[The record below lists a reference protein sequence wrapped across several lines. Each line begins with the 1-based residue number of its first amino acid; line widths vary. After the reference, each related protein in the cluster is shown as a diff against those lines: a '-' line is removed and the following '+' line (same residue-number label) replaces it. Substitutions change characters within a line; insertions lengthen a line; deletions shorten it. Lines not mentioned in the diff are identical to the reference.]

1 MTDVNKVQEPTLII
15 ITFLK
20 KKKKHFHQKLRY
32 IQNSASP
39 KKIHPLFS
47 LTALFFRMIWPQL
60 SGIHFE
66 VSELIDEKLSESTEI
81 SVK

>member
-20 KKKKHFHQKLRY
+20 KKQKHFDQKLRY

-39 KKIHPLFS
+39 
-47 LTALFFRMIWPQL
+47 
-60 SGIHFE
+60 
-66 VSELIDEKLSESTEI
+66 
-81 SVK
+81 